1 MKSRSKIVLCL
12 SAMLV
17 VAGCASTKVTDRQE
31 IVTRAT
37 PAARSHL
44 GVRLRRHA
52 RRCAGRL
59 RACRTAVS
67 VQHAP
72 NCRADRDRP

>member
-1 MKSRSKIVLCL
+1 MKSRSQIVLCL
-12 SAMLV
+12 FALVV
-17 VAGCASTKVTDRQE
+17 VAGCASTKVSDRQE
-31 IVTRAT
+31 LVIWEN

-44 GVRLRRHA
+44 GVRLRRYA
-52 RRCAGRL
+52 RRCSGLL
-59 RACRTAVS
+59 RACRTAVR